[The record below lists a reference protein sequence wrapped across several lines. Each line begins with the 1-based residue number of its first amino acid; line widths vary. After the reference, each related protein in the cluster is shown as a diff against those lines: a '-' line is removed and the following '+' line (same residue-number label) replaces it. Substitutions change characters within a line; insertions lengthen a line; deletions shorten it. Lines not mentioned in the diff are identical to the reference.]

1 MAVMH
6 ASNKPAPPAGPVG
19 PLHGA
24 EHAAAVQAMWAGALG
39 RTVRCVPA
47 RRTVMAASAGR
58 VLYGKLHGRGRAAA
72 AAEWRWLHVLP
83 LLGIGS
89 AKPVAWIGAGRRSL
103 LVTEALRGRSL
114 DAWAADAVR
123 EGWMPQLV
131 HYVTTALAS
140 FVRRL
145 HDHGL
150 IHRDLNGAHLWVVD
164 PRRSGA
170 PVVLD
175 VERVFR
181 PRWRVRRW
189 IVKDLASLYASMPT
203 ALPPSTG
210 LRFLRR
216 YLGGAVTGQ
225 RGLLRAIERKVQ
237 RIRAH
242 RPRYG

>member
-1 MAVMH
+1 MGVMH
-6 ASNKPAPPAGPVG
+6 ASNKPARPDGPVG

-24 EHAAAVQAMWAGALG
+24 EHASAVQAMWVGALG
-39 RTVRCVPA
+39 RTVRGVPG
-47 RRTVMAASAGR
+47 RRTLMASSSGR
-58 VLYGKLHGRGRAAA
+58 VLYAKLHCRGRAAA
-72 AAEWRWLHVLP
+72 AAEWRWLHLLP
-83 LLGIGS
+83 LLGIGA
-89 AKPVAWIGAGRRSL
+89 AKPVAWIGTGRRSL
-103 LVTEALRGRSL
+103 LVTEAVRGRSL

-123 EGWMPQLV
+123 EGWLPQLV
-131 HYVTTALAS
+131 HYVTTALPG

-150 IHRDLNGAHLWVVD
+150 IHRDLNGAHLWVTD
-164 PRRSGA
+164 PRHGGA

-189 IVKDLASLYASMPT
+189 IVKDLASLFASMP
-203 ALPPSTG
+203 AVLPRSTG
-210 LRFLRR
+210 PRFLRR
-216 YLGGAVTGQ
+216 YLGGAVTRQ
-225 RGLLRAIERKVQ
+225 RGLVRAIARKVR